1 MDYDV
6 TDNEY
11 IVKWKGYPTAAI
23 CKTEVAASFLD
34 LVTTFW
40 ANPENQPVPEL
51 AQHGI
56 DALNDDNDDDDGDE
70 KMTESV
76 PSRASNGAPN
86 GNEIETE
93 CLTNLESASSQ
104 NSVDRMTDEMDSK
117 MSSLDIQCGNERDL
131 KSTLKSGLKSNE
143 TKINNKNGGALGE
156 GIFVA
161 MKLEEV
167 MDRQY
172 IIRRQKYTKTTYQ
185 RMKSTQSKYRKWLQ
199 REIKNQTPL
208 GIELKHFMKHQG
220 LDRVPKYHLRSVNKD
235 WDCDLPR
242 IRDLILDF
250 LVKDWESWNHDLSHP
265 SVCRDAQR
273 RTVVMFLPFSFLV

>member
-1 MDYDV
+1 
-6 TDNEY
+6 
-11 IVKWKGYPTAAI
+11 
-23 CKTEVAASFLD
+23 
-34 LVTTFW
+34 
-40 ANPENQPVPEL
+40 
-51 AQHGI
+51 
-56 DALNDDNDDDDGDE
+56 
-70 KMTESV
+70 
-76 PSRASNGAPN
+76 
-86 GNEIETE
+86 
-93 CLTNLESASSQ
+93 
-104 NSVDRMTDEMDSK
+104 MDSK

-131 KSTLKSGLKSNE
+131 KSTLKSDLKSNE

-265 SVCRDAQR
+265 SV
-273 RTVVMFLPFSFLV
+273 VVAEIIDPMNPAKRYGADQGVHEHIAYGLFAVDTIPKDTILFEYAGCVTAIGIASQKLSHLENEQ